1 MARHGGC
8 SEPYGPE
15 TYRRPPTSC
24 AHRLRKPGPRVRASD
39 ALCRAAGS
47 GLRAPTRAPEHP
59 VGWPLIPALSEHF
72 CSQGISA
79 RCAGPCGTAHSEH
92 ATTPLRDTVTLGYRG
107 FRHARFAVTAV
118 GLGRRTIDEPGRLPS
133 DRPGPCGPSG
143 LDHACCSR
151 AWPRPAPC
159 RLPRS
164 RPASSKPGGSLQTI
178 SVSRLAPCSRLTS
191 GLPPALAVR
200 SEKDA
205 SLRLLQPTSL
215 HEHPAD
221 CSIPGCGF
229 MMPFGIMTPCG
240 VPEPPVHPGP
250 KARRSRGWDLVPA
263 CVVQRRTNQP
273 GGASLDGEPPASA
286 SAATRYMETMYTR
299 PSAVLVE
306 PRSTAPLSPS
316 LPVRAFSAANRACDE
331 ASDVLLHE
339 KLRTWV
345 DPIRPTARSCPQAS
359 GQAASPSP
367 GPARSTSAA
376 ASSKDDHLGEPGRLP
391 STRAPKSPPVSL
403 LACSWLSPLRAG
415 SSAAS
420 PRSFPSFREGRACQL
435 DLGFTLPVAT
445 RDQDQ
450 ALLVDFC
457 NPNNPRAQPRIQPI
471 PVLGARG
478 LRPTKLS
485 PGSSVTGD
493 RRLAPC
499 HVRHVAP
506 GTSRPRVKER
516 YDRQPRFHGPGAG
529 RLSPQASLVHA
540 CALHRR
546 HSRLSPVTDFR
557 RDNVRELRPNPIRSG
572 TSCHG
577 LVAPLEGDSS
587 GVYARPPR
595 NPAP

>member
-1 MARHGGC
+1 MSRRGIRVAGSYPRSGTPCRVASHPC
-8 SEPYGPE
+8 SVRAFLLAGHFCPL
-15 TYRRPPTSC
+15 RRPLRDRTFGARDDSLAGYRHAGIP
-24 AHRLRKPGPRVRASD
+24 RLPPRQVRRD
-39 ALCRAAGS
+39 R
-47 GLRAPTRAPEHP
+47 RRFRTTDNRRTRAPSIGSTRTLRPEWARP
-59 VGWPLIPALSEHF
+59 RLLFTCMASPSTLSLAAIPSNLVK
-72 CSQGISA
+72 G
-79 RCAGPCGTAHSEH
+79 R
-92 ATTPLRDTVTLGYRG
+92 
-107 FRHARFAVTAV
+107 RFASNYLFVPGYDGGYAPKSP
-118 GLGRRTIDEPGRLPS
+118 GLRERCFSPTSATDLTSRAPYGLLDSRL
-133 DRPGPCGPSG
+133 C
-143 LDHACCSR
+143 DHAALR
-151 AWPRPAPC
+151 HPN
-159 RLPRS
+159 
-164 RPASSKPGGSLQTI
+164 T
-178 SVSRLAPCSRLTS
+178 LA
-191 GLPPALAVR
+191 
-200 SEKDA
+200 
-205 SLRLLQPTSL
+205 
-215 HEHPAD
+215 
-221 CSIPGCGF
+221 
-229 MMPFGIMTPCG
+229 
-240 VPEPPVHPGP
+240 HPGP

-595 NPAP
+595 NAAP